1 MDEQDLKSK
10 GTAMDKSLEE
20 ITLLLLSLMAE
31 QEETDNGMRLRAAT
45 SFSGDVLAALQA
57 QSLIEIGGD
66 GKVSFTQN
74 GLNVAEELEERFLDA
89 GARSDVVL

>member
-1 MDEQDLKSK
+1 
-10 GTAMDKSLEE
+10 
-20 ITLLLLSLMAE
+20 
-31 QEETDNGMRLRAAT
+31 
-45 SFSGDVLAALQA
+45 VLAALQA
-57 QSLIEIGGD
+57 QSLIEIGSD